1 LKASGNS
8 FIYLLIDTE
17 QRTTAQ
23 GQVYYFHA
31 QSGVS
36 SWHDPRVP
44 RSVLTYYRFLQYY
57 ESGLWAFHDL
67 LLPLKLC

>member
-1 LKASGNS
+1 MYSNS
-8 FIYLLIDTE
+8 LFVVTVVNYCLSKYYWKLVVILLFTCLLTFTE

-44 RSVLTYYRFLQYY
+44 RSV
-57 ESGLWAFHDL
+57 
-67 LLPLKLC
+67 